1 VATGRNKDHK
11 KRKKNVK
18 GNGKEWRKETN
29 SEGILCY
36 VVCKTYES
44 IFVFVVAGG
53 DSVFV

>member
-1 VATGRNKDHK
+1 MATGRNKDHK